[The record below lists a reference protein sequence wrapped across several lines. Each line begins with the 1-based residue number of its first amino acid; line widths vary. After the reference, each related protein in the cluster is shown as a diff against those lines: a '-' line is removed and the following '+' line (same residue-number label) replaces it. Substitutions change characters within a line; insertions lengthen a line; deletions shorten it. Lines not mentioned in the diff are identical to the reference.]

1 MITLKQ
7 NKKKLNTNTN
17 EIQLT
22 AHAHPLI
29 HYSLLYSFCSLSTHS
44 PIIHSFLASY
54 SILCFF
60 SLALPPCSSPLPL
73 PPCPSLPAPPSLL
86 LPPAPPSL
94 YTQLSASAELS
105 LMITYNAFS
114 RGVWEPILEPVTDA
128 TDDLAPQLMWFLK
141 VEVCMPCLF
150 HQLVFTCLF
159 PLPLVLF
166 GH

>member
-1 MITLKQ
+1 MKYSNSTCSP
-7 NKKKLNTNTN
+7 TY
-17 EIQLT
+17 
-22 AHAHPLI
+22 PLLI
-29 HYSLLYSFCSLSTHS
+29 ISFILQLSTHS

-54 SILCFF
+54 SMVFF
-60 SLALPPCSSPLPL
+60 SCS
-73 PPCPSLPAPPSLL
+73 PSLL
-86 LPPAPPSL
+86 LPPAPPFL